1 MQNLLLDFTPDKTQI
16 GFRLQRLEMFNWGTF
31 DKKIWK
37 IEPYGFNSLLTGDI
51 GSGKSTLVDAIT
63 TMLVPH
69 HKIIYNKAAGA
80 EGKERTLFSYVRG
93 EYTNRKNELDNSSK
107 PVFLRSES
115 DYTVLV
121 TNFCNEGY
129 NQKITLAQVFWNRN
143 EKIEKFFVVSEQ
155 DLNII
160 DHFKVKNE
168 EKDIFPLKKR
178 LKNLAGT
185 KIFENFSDYSSKFR
199 NIFGIKSEK
208 ALDLFYQT
216 VSLKSVGN
224 LTEFV
229 RNHMLDKFDVKEKIE
244 GLKKNFENL
253 TKSYEAV
260 QIAKKQLQQLQPLVQ
275 ETNEFEKTS
284 IEIQELQSCLNLL
297 PIYFAI
303 HKSKLLHDELKSFNQ
318 KLGVINNQIEE
329 IRIDLERLR
338 NKESEVKI
346 AIDNNKESQR
356 LKLIENEL
364 KELERI
370 KQDKLKKENEYL
382 KLLDLL
388 EFPNVIN
395 EEIFYQSLTQASD
408 IKEKIQKEVL
418 ELNENRDNLVINLN
432 KLKETYNLYKTELE
446 SLRQRKT
453 QIPLPNLQIREMI
466 LRDLSL
472 KENELAF
479 VGELV
484 KVNDKEKTW
493 EGAIERVL
501 HNFGLS
507 ILVPEEHYRRVSN
520 YVDKTNL
527 KGRLVYFKVHDSR
540 KYVTQK
546 ESSENSLLTK
556 IEIKSDTLF
565 YDWLEN
571 YLTEIFDYDCCD
583 TIEQFQKESKA
594 ITKNGQI
601 KGGKAKHEK
610 DDRKSIF
617 ERKNYILGWSNLE
630 KIKAIEIESLN
641 LETQIKD
648 IEKQKKS
655 IENIHK
661 QLKTREINLHD
672 LIKFKDY
679 SEINWKKAAVE
690 IETLKKDK
698 EELEKSSDQLKSLKK
713 QLEIIQKEIT
723 DKDKQ
728 QGSKQT
734 EMGVINKTI
743 TTYEEELKDCNQ
755 ITEIL
760 KDEQKFHFSK
770 IEKFLPEM
778 EFKIKTI
785 DKLQEETRGNIENS
799 KEDKNKIEE
808 KLRDGIISK
817 MQKYINEYRAETTEV
832 DASIKSIH
840 EFKQY
845 LKKIEEE
852 DLPKHEKKFREL
864 LNEGTINDIA
874 IFKNQLNS
882 FAKDIEDKIKQI
894 NKSLNEIE
902 YNSKTYIKLL
912 ADKTSDIEIR
922 DFQIKLVNCL
932 ENTFGETNLYSEE
945 KFNKVKLIL
954 DRFNS
959 GTSAD
964 ISWTN
969 KVTDV
974 RYWFSF
980 SASERLSED
989 DLEKEYYSDSSGKSG
1004 GQKEKLAYT
1013 ILAAAL
1019 AYKFGLEWSQPKSRS
1034 FRFVVIDEAFGR
1046 GSDESTRYGLELFS
1060 KLNLQLLIVTPLQKI
1075 NIIENYIHYV
1085 HFVSNENGSNS
1096 LIKDLTIQEYR
1107 TEKERK
1113 EKILSISEIQQL

>member
-1 MQNLLLDFTPDKTQI
+1 
-16 GFRLQRLEMFNWGTF
+16 
-31 DKKIWK
+31 
-37 IEPYGFNSLLTGDI
+37 
-51 GSGKSTLVDAIT
+51 
-63 TMLVPH
+63 
-69 HKIIYNKAAGA
+69 
-80 EGKERTLFSYVRG
+80 
-93 EYTNRKNELDNSSK
+93 
-107 PVFLRSES
+107 
-115 DYTVLV
+115 
-121 TNFCNEGY
+121 
-129 NQKITLAQVFWNRN
+129 
-143 EKIEKFFVVSEQ
+143 
-155 DLNII
+155 
-160 DHFKVKNE
+160 
-168 EKDIFPLKKR
+168 
-178 LKNLAGT
+178 
-185 KIFENFSDYSSKFR
+185 
-199 NIFGIKSEK
+199 
-208 ALDLFYQT
+208 
-216 VSLKSVGN
+216 
-224 LTEFV
+224 
-229 RNHMLDKFDVKEKIE
+229 
-244 GLKKNFENL
+244 
-253 TKSYEAV
+253 
-260 QIAKKQLQQLQPLVQ
+260 
-275 ETNEFEKTS
+275 
-284 IEIQELQSCLNLL
+284 
-297 PIYFAI
+297 
-303 HKSKLLHDELKSFNQ
+303 
-318 KLGVINNQIEE
+318 
-329 IRIDLERLR
+329 DLERLR

-346 AIDNNKESQR
+346 AIDNNKEGQR
-356 LKLIENEL
+356 LKLIENEI

-370 KQDKLKKENEYL
+370 KQDKLKKEIEYS

-388 EFPNVIN
+388 EFPTLIN
-395 EEIFYQSLTQASD
+395 EEIFYQSLHQA
-408 IKEKIQKEVL
+408 INLKEKILKEVI

-432 KLKETYNLYKTELE
+432 KLKENYNIYRTELE

-453 QIPLPNLQIREMI
+453 QIPLPNIQIREMI

-472 KENELAF
+472 KENELPF
-479 VGELV
+479 VGELL
-484 KVNDKEKTW
+484 KVNDKEKAW

-540 KYVTQK
+540 KYGVQK

-556 IEIKSDTLF
+556 IEIKSETPF

-571 YLTEIFDYDCCD
+571 YLAESFDYNCCD

-610 DDRKSIF
+610 DDRKSIL

-630 KIKAIEIESLN
+630 KRKAIEKESSN

-648 IEKQKKS
+648 IEKEKKS

-661 QLKTREINLHD
+661 KLKTKEINLHD
-672 LIKFKDY
+672 FIKFKDY
-679 SEINWKKAAVE
+679 TEINWQKTAVE

-713 QLEIIQKEIT
+713 QLEITQKEIT

-734 EMGVINKTI
+734 ETGVINKTI

-760 KDEQKFHFSK
+760 KDEQKFYFFK

-785 DKLQEETRGNIENS
+785 DKLQNETRGNIENS
-799 KEDKNKIEE
+799 KDDKNKIEE
-808 KLRDGIISK
+808 QLRDSIISK
-817 MQKYINEYRAETTEV
+817 MQKYINEYRAETIEV
-832 DASIKSIH
+832 DASIKSIP

-845 LKKIEEE
+845 LKKLEEE

-874 IFKNQLNS
+874 IFKNQLNI

-894 NKSLNEIE
+894 NKSLKEIE
-902 YNSKTYIKLL
+902 YNSGTYIKLL
-912 ADKTSDIEIR
+912 ADKASDIEIR
-922 DFQIKLVNCL
+922 DFQIKLLNCL

-964 ISWTN
+964 IMWTN

-974 RYWFSF
+974 RYWFTF

-989 DLEKEYYSDSSGKSG
+989 DSEKEYYSDSSGKSG

-1075 NIIENYIHYV
+1075 NIIENYIRYV
-1085 HFVSNENGSNS
+1085 HFVSNEKGSYS

-1113 EKILSISEIQQL
+1113 EKILSISEI